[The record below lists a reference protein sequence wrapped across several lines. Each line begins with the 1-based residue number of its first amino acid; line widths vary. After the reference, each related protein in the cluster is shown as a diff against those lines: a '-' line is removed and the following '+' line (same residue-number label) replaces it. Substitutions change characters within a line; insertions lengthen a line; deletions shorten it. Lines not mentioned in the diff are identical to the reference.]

1 MLSGQDGDDRLDGGP
16 GNDVLDGGA
25 GNDLIIGGPGNDSF
39 VFRKD
44 FGHDTILDF
53 QAAGAAHDSI
63 TFSKSVFA
71 DWTALAGAISDGPDG
86 AVITVDAHNAITLV
100 GVTAAEVIA
109 NHTNDFF
116 FVDPPTASMGGSSL
130 VQAMAGFG
138 GGSGAADSLNTVAVS
153 AVDPSQQPLLT
164 TPQHA

>member
-1 MLSGQDGDDRLDGGP
+1 
-16 GNDVLDGGA
+16 VLDGGA

-71 DWTALAGAISDGPDG
+71 DWTALAGAEGIPVVPISLIP
-86 AVITVDAHNAITLV
+86 ARTHLSHPSFSASTCAFSSPFAPTCRSR
-100 GVTAAEVIA
+100 
-109 NHTNDFF
+109 NDQ
-116 FVDPPTASMGGSSL
+116 ASSHL
-130 VQAMAGFG
+130 
-138 GGSGAADSLNTVAVS
+138 
-153 AVDPSQQPLLT
+153 
-164 TPQHA
+164 

>member
-1 MLSGQDGDDRLDGGP
+1 VLSGQDGDDRLDGGP

-71 DWTALAGAISDGPDG
+71 DWTALAGAEGIPVVPISLIP
-86 AVITVDAHNAITLV
+86 APPSRYFSNC
-100 GVTAAEVIA
+100 EVCRQLKKIERFV
-109 NHTNDFF
+109 HWPERCIDDFW
-116 FVDPPTASMGGSSL
+116 
-130 VQAMAGFG
+130 
-138 GGSGAADSLNTVAVS
+138 
-153 AVDPSQQPLLT
+153 
-164 TPQHA
+164 